1 MANLALLYPI
11 GAAVGATYAAAAWA
25 WRRFKAAALDGVY
38 PGSPQ
43 HQAAL
48 ARVDQRTAPQF
59 TYWPDL
65 PTAMQAAHDERA
77 LDTDHPDT
85 LSARN
90 NLATYDDDATAV
102 QQPNTATPTT
112 APDLLPSAAPPTQ
125 PL

>member
-25 WRRFKAAALDGVY
+25 WRRYKAGARAGVY

-48 ARVDQRTAPQF
+48 RSVKDRTATQF
-59 TYWPDL
+59 TYWPSL

-77 LDTDHPDT
+77 LDTAA
-85 LSARN
+85 AR
-90 NLATYDDDATAV
+90 
-102 QQPNTATPTT
+102 
-112 APDLLPSAAPPTQ
+112 PPT
-125 PL
+125 P